1 MPDHQRYRITDKI
14 DAGGMAEVYRGI
26 AESAV
31 GGLKK
36 SVAIKRILPTLTKN
50 KKFVSMFLDEARV
63 SMHLQHANVVGVF
76 DIGMADTAYFIVMEY
91 VDGANLKT
99 ILESLRRQGKRIPV
113 GHCLYL
119 MMEVCKGLHYAH
131 EATDPEDGRE
141 LGIVHRDISP
151 PNILISK
158 NGEVK
163 LVDFGLAKAT
173 SQLES
178 TDPGVVKG
186 KFSYLSPEAASGK
199 EVDRRADIFAVGIL
213 LYELLTGKRLFYGET
228 DYQTVE
234 LVRQAKVPPIAPQ
247 NNEVQ
252 PELEQIIRKALARDL
267 SARFQTGAD
276 LQDALAQYLFSQ
288 RLKVTYRDIQ
298 QLVVSCLAEK
308 QRSQPKEPKPVNLID
323 ELINEEILKFTSLD
337 DMGGASEP
345 QTDANSP
352 SPVGNTGNAP
362 LDPGSF
368 VDTRGWLDELS
379 GTDPKQQAPRNG
391 AQKIKSEEVPALE
404 TLLEGDETPRP
415 SRASAG
421 AGSAA
426 PPPPPPRSR
435 EPVGRTSS
443 PKLDVLR
450 ATGPNDALV
459 GRGRQP
465 VTAPGK
471 SGGGKTTLFL
481 VIALLLLGGAGAAF
495 YFLKGS
501 GPGAAASSSHKP

>member
-1 MPDHQRYRITDKI
+1 MPETQRYRVTEKI

-36 SVAIKRILPTLTKN
+36 AIAIKKILPSLTKN
-50 KKFVSMFLDEARV
+50 KKFISMFLDEARV
-63 SMHLQHANVVGVF
+63 SMHLQHANIVGVF
-76 DIGMADTAYFIVMEY
+76 DIGIADTSYFIVMEF

-99 ILESLRRQGKRIPV
+99 ILESLRRQNKRLAV
-113 GHCLYL
+113 QQALYL

-131 EATDPEDGRE
+131 DAVDPENGRE

-158 NGEVK
+158 RGEVK

-234 LVRQAKVPPIAPQ
+234 LVRQAKVPPLGPQ
-247 NNEVQ
+247 NAEVT

-267 SARFQTGAD
+267 HERFQTAAD
-276 LQDALAQYLFSQ
+276 LQDALAQFLFSQ
-288 RLKVTYRDIQ
+288 RLKVTSRDIER
-298 QLVVSCLAEK
+298 LVQACISEK
-308 QRSQPKEPKPVNLID
+308 QRSQPKHERPVGNLID
-323 ELINEEILKFTSLD
+323 QLINEEILKFTSLD
-337 DMGGASEP
+337 GISDPSISA
-345 QTDANSP
+345 TSP
-352 SPVGNTGNAP
+352 SPTDAGNAP

-368 VDTRGWLDELS
+368 IDTRGWVDDLS
-379 GTDPKQQAPRNG
+379 SEAKGKNG
-391 AQKIKSEEVPALE
+391 VGGRRKDASAEVTGLE
-404 TLLEGDETPRP
+404 DLLEGDGAARTGQKAKA
-415 SRASAG
+415 RANEQKAARAAVSAELASGPKAKPAPIKKSGGKLLLLLVGILLLAG
-421 AGSAA
+421 AG
-426 PPPPPPRSR
+426 
-435 EPVGRTSS
+435 
-443 PKLDVLR
+443 
-450 ATGPNDALV
+450 ATVYFVKP
-459 GRGRQP
+459 
-465 VTAPGK
+465 
-471 SGGGKTTLFL
+471 S
-481 VIALLLLGGAGAAF
+481 LLG
-495 YFLKGS
+495 LS
-501 GPGAAASSSHKP
+501 RAASSRSR

>member
-1 MPDHQRYRITDKI
+1 MPDSQRYRITEKI

-36 SVAIKRILPTLTKN
+36 AVAIKRILPSLTKN

-76 DIGMADTAYFIVMEY
+76 DIGMADTAYFIVMEF

-99 ILESLRRQGKRIPV
+99 IIESLRRQGKRPAVSIV
-113 GHCLYL
+113 LYI

-131 EATDPEDGRE
+131 DVVDPESGRE

-151 PNILISK
+151 PNILVSRR
-158 NGEVK
+158 GEVK

-234 LVRQAKVPPIAPQ
+234 LVRQAKVPSIPAQ
-247 NNEVQ
+247 NPEVQ
-252 PELEQIIRKALARDL
+252 PELEQIVRKALARDL
-267 SARFQTGAD
+267 SARFQTAGD

-288 RLKVTYRDIQ
+288 RLKVTSRDIE
-298 QLVVSCLAEK
+298 QLVAAVLREK
-308 QRSQPKEPKPVNLID
+308 QRSQPEVDKPVGNLID
-323 ELINEEILKFTSLD
+323 TLINEEILKFTSLD
-337 DMGGASEP
+337 ELSDPRMPS
-345 QTDANSP
+345 TSP
-352 SPVGNTGNAP
+352 LPADSGNAP
-362 LDPGSF
+362 LDPGLF
-368 VDTRGWLDELS
+368 IDTRGWADDLAPAP
-379 GTDPKQQAPRNG
+379 GMIRTTKRTDPSG
-391 AQKIKSEEVPALE
+391 AIATGLEEI
-404 TLLEGDETPRP
+404 LEGDTQRSPAAAAPARRP
-415 SRASAG
+415 FEPKIDPVSLTTAPGAVASARPGGRVKVLAAVVLGLALVSAG
-421 AGSAA
+421 AVVYLYRSMRT
-426 PPPPPPRSR
+426 PP
-435 EPVGRTSS
+435 
-443 PKLDVLR
+443 
-450 ATGPNDALV
+450 
-459 GRGRQP
+459 
-465 VTAPGK
+465 
-471 SGGGKTTLFL
+471 
-481 VIALLLLGGAGAAF
+481 
-495 YFLKGS
+495 
-501 GPGAAASSSHKP
+501 ASSSQKR